1 MVESDNSRNGE
12 QIRDATV
19 IPEKKED
26 AEAEKI
32 AQEDCAN
39 DDSIMETTDM
49 PEEDN
54 LFTRRANKSDKGE
67 LTALESC
74 DLVELVNY
82 QKGYRIRE

>member
-1 MVESDNSRNGE
+1 
-12 QIRDATV
+12 
-19 IPEKKED
+19 
-26 AEAEKI
+26 
-32 AQEDCAN
+32 
-39 DDSIMETTDM
+39 M